1 MRQLIKDLQIGGTY
15 LTIPK
20 NGWKL
25 IEDFFV
31 DDFYDKTKDLVE
43 SYTVSYEQERMN
55 QKFDKI
61 YFGLSLFVTTSHQ
74 AG

>member
-1 MRQLIKDLQIGGTY
+1 MIRRQPPGSNWIGNSGDG

-31 DDFYDKTKDLVE
+31 DDFNDKTKDLEE
-43 SYTVSYEQERMN
+43 SYTVSYE
-55 QKFDKI
+55 
-61 YFGLSLFVTTSHQ
+61 
-74 AG
+74 